1 MTRRKTIS
9 YRSIPVVKNVR
20 YGGNLKILVPS
31 KFQKLLFSLGLM
43 LIISFGIWIFTLI
56 GGEVAA
62 AGTIDINGLES
73 LSYKIIKQDGSIAK
87 LPTKFY
93 NQELGEVEAGNIVSK
108 FPIATKEEKLVWIE
122 KLLEEEKENQVIE
135 KNASKKHL
143 ISILGSKKRAE
154 LVINNAK
161 KNGIPVYLVVG
172 VIFAE
177 SSNKPSAISR
187 VGARGLMQLMPD
199 TAVIIA
205 RKSGMVKTALQIRK
219 DHSFLNRNEKI
230 NISFGC
236 THLRDLY
243 YKIGTWEGAVH
254 AYNQGYS
261 RYMKG
266 YRSNKYVGNVFRYW
280 KKFESEKE

>member
-1 MTRRKTIS
+1 MKKTTN
-9 YRSIPVVKNVR
+9 YRPIPVVKNVR

-31 KFQKLLFSLGLM
+31 KFQKLLFSLGFL
-43 LIISFGIWIFTLI
+43 LIISFGVWIFTLL

-62 AGTIDINGLES
+62 AGTIDINGLDS

-87 LPTKFY
+87 LPTEFY
-93 NQELGEVEAGNIVSK
+93 NQEFGEVEAGSIISK
-108 FPIATKEEKLVWIE
+108 FPIATKQEKLIWVE
-122 KLLEEEKENQVIE
+122 NLLEEEKENQVIE
-135 KNASKKHL
+135 KNELKEHL
-143 ISILGSKKRAE
+143 ISVLGNEKRAE
-154 LVINNAK
+154 LVMKYAK
-161 KNGIPVYLVVG
+161 ANGIPVYLVVG

-205 RKSGMVKTALQIRK
+205 RKSGMVKTALKIRK
-219 DHSFLNRNEKI
+219 NHRFLNNNEDV

-236 THLRDLY
+236 IHLRDLY
-243 YKIGTWEGAVH
+243 KKIGTWEGAVH

-266 YRSNKYVGNVFRYW
+266 YRSNKYVANVFRYW
-280 KKFESEKE
+280 KKFESEKK